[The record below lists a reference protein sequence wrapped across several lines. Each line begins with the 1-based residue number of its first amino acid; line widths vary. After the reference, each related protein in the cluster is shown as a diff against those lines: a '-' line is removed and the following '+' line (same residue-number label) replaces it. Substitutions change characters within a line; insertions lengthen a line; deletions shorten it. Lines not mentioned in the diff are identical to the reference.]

1 MKLNLMVVGTASGVG
16 KSTLVAGLCRLF
28 AKKNIKVCPFK
39 SQNMSL
45 NSFVTKDG
53 KEMGRAQVV
62 QAHACYLEPQVEMNP
77 ILLKPSGN
85 NKIQVIIKGKAEYN
99 MSGIEYNNFKENLIP
114 VLRDIYKELEE
125 KFDMILIE
133 GAGSPVEIN
142 IKQKDI
148 SNLEMARIADA
159 PILLVADIDR
169 GGVFASIYGTIML
182 MSEADRKRV
191 IGIVIN
197 KFRGNAEIL
206 KAGFDE
212 IYKLTGKKILG
223 VLPYLDI
230 DIEDEDSI
238 SDKYKNIIARDKKIK
253 ISVIKLRHISN
264 STDINPFSM
273 YEDVEINFVD
283 RAEALEGSDMI
294 IIPGSKNTIDDMK
307 FLIERALDKKI
318 KEEQEKGHLIFGICG
333 GMQILGREIFDNDFI
348 EGEESSI
355 EGLALLPYTTTMEKD
370 KKTIQYSGLIKAE
383 EGFLKALTGKEIS
396 GYEIHQGISV
406 DDDEEILNLTEDKRL
421 ILVAKH
427 NIVGTYLHGI
437 FDNKFFT
444 DYVLT
449 MLRDKKGL
457 TSEENS
463 LSYQEYKEKQF
474 DILEK
479 HLKEN
484 IDIDSLFEEMKKFKA
499 GV

>member
-212 IYKLTGKKILG
+212 IYKLTGKKIL
-223 VLPYLDI
+223 
-230 DIEDEDSI
+230 ES
-238 SDKYKNIIARDKKIK
+238 
-253 ISVIKLRHISN
+253 
-264 STDINPFSM
+264 
-273 YEDVEINFVD
+273 
-283 RAEALEGSDMI
+283 
-294 IIPGSKNTIDDMK
+294 
-307 FLIERALDKKI
+307 FLI
-318 KEEQEKGHLIFGICG
+318 
-333 GMQILGREIFDNDFI
+333 
-348 EGEESSI
+348 
-355 EGLALLPYTTTMEKD
+355 
-370 KKTIQYSGLIKAE
+370 
-383 EGFLKALTGKEIS
+383 
-396 GYEIHQGISV
+396 
-406 DDDEEILNLTEDKRL
+406 
-421 ILVAKH
+421 
-427 NIVGTYLHGI
+427 
-437 FDNKFFT
+437 
-444 DYVLT
+444 
-449 MLRDKKGL
+449 
-457 TSEENS
+457 
-463 LSYQEYKEKQF
+463 
-474 DILEK
+474 
-479 HLKEN
+479 
-484 IDIDSLFEEMKKFKA
+484 
-499 GV
+499 